1 MSQIAANTA
10 TTLVRPVVLEA
21 HGGSEGYV
29 RVTRTAEGWDAE
41 LDLGGGAVFPLT
53 WAGGAAEDDDLLVR
67 VVLATYDLELGWE
80 AVAPTIH

>member
-1 MSQIAANTA
+1 MSLIAANA
-10 TTLVRPVVLEA
+10 ATLVRPVVLEA
-21 HGGSEGYV
+21 HGGSEGFV
-29 RVTRTAEGWDAE
+29 RVTRTAVGWNAE

-67 VVLATYDLELGWE
+67 VVLATYDVELGWE